1 MLFDHA
7 CIISRSKF
15 IFINISLVLFY
26 QYKLHKTN
34 PQIRQHPEQRQFQVM
49 VYLYTRQICFFF
61 NENKHVGKKE
71 FKKTLSCSTGQR
83 SSEATYKPLEQ
94 RSNKVVEIEQVMV
107 MVMDTS
113 MLLLDKQPWVYPFW
127 DPRWPIVS
135 VVVAVAVVVV
145 VPLLLPVIVDGA
157 IVVVERSEVPQ

>member
-1 MLFDHA
+1 
-7 CIISRSKF
+7 
-15 IFINISLVLFY
+15 
-26 QYKLHKTN
+26 
-34 PQIRQHPEQRQFQVM
+34 
-49 VYLYTRQICFFF
+49 
-61 NENKHVGKKE
+61 
-71 FKKTLSCSTGQR
+71 
-83 SSEATYKPLEQ
+83 
-94 RSNKVVEIEQVMV
+94 